1 MINALKLSKNYASN
15 PSFTPYIG
23 CVTETSAFC
32 VTEEQFAKRA
42 EEYTTIRPTR
52 RMHANG
58 KQRGKTLNMAQ
69 EMVQERN
76 VMKTL
81 R

>member
-1 MINALKLSKNYASN
+1 M
-15 PSFTPYIG
+15 
-23 CVTETSAFC
+23 
-32 VTEEQFAKRA
+32 TEEQFAKRA

-69 EMVQERN
+69 EMVQEWK